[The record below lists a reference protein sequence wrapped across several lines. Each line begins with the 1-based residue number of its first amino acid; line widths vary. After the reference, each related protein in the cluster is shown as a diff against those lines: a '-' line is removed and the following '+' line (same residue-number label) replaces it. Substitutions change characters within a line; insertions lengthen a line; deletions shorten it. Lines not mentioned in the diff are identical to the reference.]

1 MSLYDRVGTKKNP
14 VFKTNEEALRF
25 FTKQY
30 EALGQKYGQT
40 GDQLWMKVEEDGW
53 GEAPDDSE
61 IIKEDSK
68 KIQRLCR
75 NIAMC
80 KHLIKS
86 YGK

>member
-1 MSLYDRVGTKKNP
+1 MSLYDRVRSQKNP
-14 VFKTNEEALRF
+14 VFKTNEEALIF
-25 FTKQY
+25 FTKEY

-40 GDQLWMKVEEDGW
+40 GDQLWIKIEEDGW
-53 GEAPDDSE
+53 GEASDDSE

-68 KIQRLCR
+68 KIRILCR

-80 KHLIKS
+80 KHLIKH